1 MKTLLINPVLNK
13 EIKLRL
19 RSLKSFLGIL
29 FYLATLGVIA
39 IGFIY
44 ITTMH
49 SQSGYIRPE
58 ESRYMFTVLS
68 MVQLALIMFMTP
80 GLTAGVIS
88 GERERQ
94 TLNMLLT
101 TEQSSTSIILSK
113 LISSVAF
120 LFLMISAS
128 LPLYSIVFLYGGV
141 SPGVL
146 LATFGLYVMT
156 IITIGSVGILFSTIL
171 QKTIVSMIATY
182 GVALFL
188 TAGTGFLTMFAMT
201 AFYMGTGTQTNP
213 APYFM
218 IMSNPAFVLLTIFE
232 PNMKDEFVNRTGI
245 DFPFWISFVISF
257 GVITAVSLWISISK
271 LRPKMKPSKRGRKK
285 DA

>member
-1 MKTLLINPVLNK
+1 MRTLLINPVLNK

-29 FYLATLGVIA
+29 FYLATLGVVA

-44 ITTMH
+44 ITMMN
-49 SQSGYIRPE
+49 SQAGYIRPE
-58 ESRYMFTVLS
+58 ESRMMFMVLS
-68 MVQLALIMFMTP
+68 MVQLGLILFMTP

-94 TLNMLLT
+94 TLSMLLT

-113 LISSVAF
+113 LVSSVAF

-146 LATFGLYVMT
+146 LGTFGLYVIT
-156 IITIGSVGILFSTIL
+156 IITIGSIGILFSTL
-171 QKTIVSMIATY
+171 LKKTIVSMIATY
-182 GVALFL
+182 GAALFL
-188 TAGTGFLTMFAMT
+188 TAGTGFMT
-201 AFYMGTGTQTNP
+201 IFMMSAVLMGNQTNP
-213 APYFM
+213 VPYFM
-218 IMSNPAFVLLTIFE
+218 IMSNPAFVLMTVFE
-232 PNMKDEFVNRTGI
+232 PNIADEFVTRTGI
-245 DFPFWISFVISF
+245 ELPFWISFVITF
-257 GVITAVSLWISISK
+257 AVIAAICLWVSIAK
-271 LRPKMKPSKRGRKK
+271 LRPNMRPPGRRRKK

>member
-29 FYLATLGVIA
+29 FYLIALGIVA

-44 ITTMH
+44 ITMMN
-49 SQSGYIRPE
+49 SQAGYIRPQ
-58 ESRYMFTVLS
+58 ESRMMFMVLS
-68 MVQLALIMFMTP
+68 MVQLGLIIFMTP

-146 LATFGLYVMT
+146 LGTFGIYVIT
-156 IITIGSVGILFSTIL
+156 IITVGSIGILFSTL
-171 QKTIVSMIATY
+171 LKKTIVAMIATY
-182 GVALFL
+182 GVAIFL
-188 TAGTGFLTMFAMT
+188 TAGTGFISLFFMN
-201 AFYMGTGTQTNP
+201 AFFYGNTTNV

-218 IMSNPAFVLLTIFE
+218 IMTNPAFVLMTVFE
-232 PNMKDEFVNRTGI
+232 PNMQEEFVTRTGI
-245 DFPFWISFVISF
+245 ELPFWISFGVSFIVI
-257 GVITAVSLWISISK
+257 AAASLWISITK
-271 LRPKMKPSKRGRKK
+271 LRPNMKPSRRGRKK

>member
-1 MKTLLINPVLNK
+1 MKTFLINPVLNK

-29 FYLATLGVIA
+29 FYLATLGIVA

-44 ITTMH
+44 LTTMH

-146 LATFGLYVMT
+146 LGTFGLYVMT

-171 QKTIVSMIATY
+171 QKTIVAMIATY

-188 TAGTGFLTMFAMT
+188 TAGTGFLTLFFMT
-201 AFYMGTGTQTNP
+201 AFYMGTQTNP

-218 IMSNPAFVLLTIFE
+218 IMSNPAFVLMTIFE
-232 PNMKDEFVNRTGI
+232 PNMKDEFVTRTGI

-271 LRPKMKPSKRGRKK
+271 LRPRMKPRGRKK
-285 DA
+285 NA

>member
-19 RSLKSFLGIL
+19 RSLKSFMGIL
-29 FYLATLGVIA
+29 FYLAALGLVA

-44 ITTMH
+44 ITMMN
-49 SQSGYIRPE
+49 SRNGYIRPE
-58 ESRYMFTVLS
+58 ESRMMFMVLS
-68 MVQLALIMFMTP
+68 MVQLGLILFMTP

-94 TLNMLLT
+94 TLSMLLT

-113 LISSVAF
+113 LVSSVAF

-141 SPGVL
+141 SPGIML
-146 LATFGLYVMT
+146 GTFGIYAIT
-156 IITIGSVGILFSTIL
+156 IITIGSIGILFSTIL
-171 QKTIVSMIATY
+171 KKTIVSMIATY

-188 TAGTGFLTMFAMT
+188 TAGTGFLTLFTMSAIL
-201 AFYMGTGTQTNP
+201 MGNQTNA

-218 IMSNPAFVLLTIFE
+218 IMSNPAFALITIFE
-232 PNMKDEFVNRTGI
+232 PGMQEEFVLRTGI
-245 DFPFWISFVISF
+245 EFPFWLSFVITF
-257 GVITAVSLWISISK
+257 AVIAAVCLWVSISK
-271 LRPKMKPSKRGRKK
+271 LRPRMRPTGRGRKK

>member
-29 FYLATLGVIA
+29 FYLLALGLVA

-44 ITTMH
+44 LTMMN
-49 SQSGYIRPE
+49 SQTGYIRPE
-58 ESRYMFTVLS
+58 ESRMMFMVLS
-68 MVQLALIMFMTP
+68 MVQLALILFMTP

-94 TLNMLLT
+94 TLSMLLT

-113 LISSVAF
+113 LVSSLAF

-146 LATFGLYVMT
+146 LATFGLYVITM
-156 IITIGSVGILFSTIL
+156 ITIGSIGILFSTL
-171 QKTIVSMIATY
+171 LKKTIVSMIATY

-188 TAGTGFLTMFAMT
+188 TAGTGFLTIFMMS
-201 AFYMGTGTQTNP
+201 AFLVGSNQTNP

-218 IMSNPAFVLLTIFE
+218 IMGNPAFVLMTIFE
-232 PNMKDEFVNRTGI
+232 PNIKNEFVMRTGI
-245 DFPFWISFVISF
+245 ELPFWISYVITFVIIA
-257 GVITAVSLWISISK
+257 VVSLWISIAK
-271 LRPKMKPSKRGRKK
+271 LRPNMKPANRRRKK

>member
-19 RSLKSFLGIL
+19 RSLKSFMGIL
-29 FYLATLGVIA
+29 FYLAALGLVA

-44 ITTMH
+44 ITMMN
-49 SQSGYIRPE
+49 SRNGYIRPE
-58 ESRYMFTVLS
+58 ESRMMFMVLS
-68 MVQLALIMFMTP
+68 MVQMGLILFMTP

-94 TLNMLLT
+94 TLSMLLT

-113 LISSVAF
+113 LVSSVAF
-120 LFLMISAS
+120 LFLMISSS

-146 LATFGLYVMT
+146 LGTFGIYVIT
-156 IITIGSVGILFSTIL
+156 IITIGSIGILFSTIL
-171 QKTIVSMIATY
+171 KKTIVSMIATY

-188 TAGTGFLTMFAMT
+188 TVGTGFITVFTMSAIL
-201 AFYMGTGTQTNP
+201 MGNSTNP
-213 APYFM
+213 APYFL
-218 IMSNPAFVLLTIFE
+218 IMSNPAFALMTIFQPGLQE
-232 PNMKDEFVNRTGI
+232 EFVMRTGI
-245 DFPFWISFVISF
+245 EFPFWISFVITF
-257 GVITAVSLWISISK
+257 AVIAVICLLVSIAK
-271 LRPKMKPSKRGRKK
+271 LRPRMRPSGRRRKK

>member
-29 FYLATLGVIA
+29 FYLIALGIVA

-44 ITTMH
+44 ITMMN
-49 SQSGYIRPE
+49 SQAGYIRPE
-58 ESRYMFTVLS
+58 ESRMMFMVLS
-68 MVQLALIMFMTP
+68 MVQLGLIVFMTP

-146 LATFGLYVMT
+146 LGTFGIYVIT
-156 IITIGSVGILFSTIL
+156 IITIGSIGILFSTL
-171 QKTIVSMIATY
+171 LKKTIVAMIATY

-188 TAGTGFLTMFAMT
+188 TAGTGFITLFFMSIF
-201 AFYMGTGTQTNP
+201 FYGSTTNV
-213 APYFM
+213 APYFI
-218 IMSNPAFVLLTIFE
+218 IMTNPAFVLMTVFE
-232 PNMKDEFVNRTGI
+232 PNMQEEFFTRTGI
-245 DFPFWISFVISF
+245 ELPFWISFGVSFIVIA
-257 GVITAVSLWISISK
+257 AVSLWISISK
-271 LRPKMKPSKRGRKK
+271 LRPNMKPSRRGRKK

>member
-19 RSLKSFLGIL
+19 RSLKSFMGIL
-29 FYLATLGVIA
+29 FYLATLGLVA

-44 ITTMH
+44 LTMMN
-49 SQSGYIRPE
+49 SQAGYIRPE
-58 ESRYMFTVLS
+58 ESRMMFMVLS
-68 MVQLALIMFMTP
+68 MVQLALILFMTP

-94 TLNMLLT
+94 TLSMLLT

-113 LISSVAF
+113 LVSSVAF

-146 LATFGLYVMT
+146 LGTFGLYVIT
-156 IITIGSVGILFSTIL
+156 IITIGSIGILFSTL
-171 QKTIVSMIATY
+171 LKKTIVSMIATY

-188 TAGTGFLTMFAMT
+188 TAGTGFLTIFTMSAIL
-201 AFYMGTGTQTNP
+201 MGNQTNP

-218 IMSNPAFVLLTIFE
+218 IMSNPAFVLMTVFE
-232 PNMKDEFVNRTGI
+232 PNIADEFVMRTGI
-245 DFPFWISFVISF
+245 ELPFWISFVITF
-257 GVITAVSLWISISK
+257 LVIAAISLWISIAK
-271 LRPKMKPSKRGRKK
+271 LRPNMRPAGRGRKK